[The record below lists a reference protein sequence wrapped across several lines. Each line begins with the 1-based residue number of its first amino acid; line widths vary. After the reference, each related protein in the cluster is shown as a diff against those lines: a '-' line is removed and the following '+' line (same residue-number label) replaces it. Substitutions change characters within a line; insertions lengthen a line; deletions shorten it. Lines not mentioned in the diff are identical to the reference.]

1 MLIHRSHHI
10 AQQQGVTLVELV
22 ISIVIIAVAVT
33 GVMSVMSM
41 TVKHSADP
49 VIHQQMAAIAE
60 SYMDEILLQ
69 AYSDPNGAQVIEA
82 SRSLYD
88 DVPDYDGLAD
98 VGAKDQQGNVISGLT
113 EYSVTV
119 AVASVT
125 VVGLAALQ
133 VTVTVSVPAMTAMSL
148 VGYKFSP

>member
-1 MLIHRSHHI
+1 MLILRSHQI
-10 AQQQGVTLVELV
+10 TCQRGVTLVELV

-41 TVKHSADP
+41 TVRHSADP
-49 VIHQQMAAIAE
+49 VIQQQMAAIAE

-69 AYSDPNGAQVIEA
+69 AYSDPNGTQVKEA

-88 DVPDYDGLAD
+88 DVPDYDGLSD
-98 VGAKDQQGNVISGLT
+98 VGAKDQQGTVISGLT
-113 EYSVTV
+113 EYTITV

-133 VTVTVSVPAMTAMSL
+133 VTVTVSLPTMTALSL